1 MLSENTPLAPLPV
14 TNRNTTPSKIIRIGG
29 ITTPTQ
35 NLSPLTAGNRPTSN
49 PSSGNRPSSNSRSSG
64 VNVVRLVQKNFK
76 DEELTS
82 KLTERA
88 PSRSSSRRKQRRW
101 ENMNLFGIHEI
112 LSSRTSG
119 AAGAKGSEE
128 DEEEYFNQ
136 YLFPVDVH
144 NKPSAF
150 HELFLHKELLS
161 IFRHCE
167 EDLSFSSAARSA
179 GSHHPLRTLEDKAW
193 LNIEKKIRT
202 ILLKTVSENIKHFQ
216 FLFLIEKLLFS
227 FIKGQ
232 LIPFD
237 SVASSSTASTT
248 SSMNLIKSYQLIED
262 KTGKE
267 LLKIELTESSFYRL
281 LFHGICQFY
290 NLKSQSYLIKNS
302 TNKYIQVNKPK
313 KLSLIVEKGLS
324 LTKYLY
330 LMIISSSSSVGDDD
344 KKEKYEECM
353 KEKENQKSIDVND
366 LISEFK
372 DVNVKDKVSGFV
384 SVDDVCPEIPSILE
398 DDISARNEA
407 PSVNSDGSD
416 VSDGGYIIID
426 EQ

>member
-29 ITTPTQ
+29 NTTPTQ
-35 NLSPLTAGNRPTSN
+35 NLSPLTAGSRPTSN
-49 PSSGNRPSSNSRSSG
+49 PNSGNRPSSNSRSSA
-64 VNVVRLVQKNFK
+64 VPNVVRLVQKTLK
-76 DEELTS
+76 DEEVIS

-112 LSSRTSG
+112 LSSHSKSTG
-119 AAGAKGSEE
+119 GKGSEE
-128 DEEEYFNQ
+128 EEEEYLNQ

-167 EDLSFSSAARSA
+167 EDLSFSSSA
-179 GSHHPLRTLEDKAW
+179 VRTGSHHPLRTLEDKAW

-202 ILLKTVSENIKHFQ
+202 ILLQTASENIKHFQ

-227 FIKGQ
+227 FVQGQ
-232 LIPFD
+232 LIPFN
-237 SVASSSTASTT
+237 SASSSSSLSASTT
-248 SSMNLIKSYQLIED
+248 SSMNLITSYQLIED

-267 LLKIELTESSFYRL
+267 SLKIELMESSFYRL

-290 NLKSQSYLIKNS
+290 NLKSQSYIIKNS
-302 TNKYIQVNKPK
+302 KNKYIQVTKPK
-313 KLSLIVEKGLS
+313 KLSLVFEKGLS

-330 LMIISSSSSVGDDD
+330 SMIITSSSSVGDDE

-353 KEKENQKSIDVND
+353 KEKENNNRVDINE
-366 LISEFK
+366 LTSEFEK
-372 DVNVKDKVSGFV
+372 VDVKEPV
-384 SVDDVCPEIPSILE
+384 SVVDVDVCADVPSVIE
-398 DDISARNEA
+398 DDISLRDGA

-416 VSDGGYIIID
+416 GYIIID
-426 EQ
+426 ESEE